1 MAREIKITK
10 EEAWA
15 SNTLNREIMELKEA
29 IQRAVA
35 AREPYM
41 ALLDT
46 PYNAGVPQNTG
57 RLEPKPKEEPKGK

>member
-15 SNTLNREIMELKEA
+15 SNTLNREIIELKEA

-35 AREPYM
+35 ARDAYM
-41 ALLDT
+41 ALLETKYDAKV
-46 PYNAGVPQNTG
+46 NQNTG